1 METAWGSLYQTSLFR
16 GNTLE
21 QTKEKFSKLNVV
33 EISNFLKE
41 LDDFVEKF
49 DLEGPAVVG
58 EDMDR
63 GLVLMEVRKNLLRFV
78 SLSGCLKPLKKKNL
92 RRLVVILT
100 SGVRLQRKLV
110 NYFVSFSK

>member
-1 METAWGSLYQTSLFR
+1 MFR

-49 DLEGPAVVG
+49 DNEGPAVVG
-58 EDMDR
+58 DDMDR
-63 GLVLMEVRKNLLRFV
+63 GLILMEVKLQ
-78 SLSGCLKPLKKKNL
+78 STDICLTNFGYIK
-92 RRLVVILT
+92 
-100 SGVRLQRKLV
+100 
-110 NYFVSFSK
+110 